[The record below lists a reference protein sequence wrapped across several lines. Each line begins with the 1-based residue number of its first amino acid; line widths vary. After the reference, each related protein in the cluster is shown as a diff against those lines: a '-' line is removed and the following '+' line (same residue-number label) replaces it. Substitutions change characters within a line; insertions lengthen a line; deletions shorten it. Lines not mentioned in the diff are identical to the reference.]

1 MASQKIL
8 IVEDQFI
15 EANHLRIMLQR
26 ARYTVCSVA
35 RSVEQ
40 AEEVLEKEKPDLV
53 LLDIF
58 LMGKR
63 TGIDLAV
70 QLREA
75 NIPFIY
81 LSANSNEEVL
91 NAAKATHPNGF
102 LVKPF
107 REKDLLVALQIAQY
121 HHENGLESQLRK
133 ETLLQ
138 TQLANITT
146 GQGDWE
152 QKLLMIAQVLQPF
165 ISFDFLVAGY
175 SGPINAGP
183 NSPLHFLRIG
193 FNEYQIMTLAGIQVI
208 SGLKMSEIET
218 LQSKNSG
225 SADIEFYNDAK
236 FRTVVSAP
244 SMRKVIANIFGMNS
258 MLILPLP
265 LVSQNDKPFIFTF
278 YNRRTDAFSQDQVAL
293 GHRIRPFLTLA
304 TQNMLPAGG
313 NMNRENPVGAA
324 HPLPTVSPNSIFG
337 DIVGQSPQ
345 LTAVFDLI
353 SQVAPVDTSVL
364 ITGESGTGKERIADS
379 IHALSP
385 RKNSPLI
392 KVNCAALPTNLIES
406 ELFGHEKGA
415 FTGAFEKRT
424 GRFEQA
430 NNGTIFLDEIGDMPL
445 ETQVKLLRV
454 LQQKEIER
462 IGGKAPI
469 KVNIRIIAA
478 TNRNLEKE
486 VAEGRFRLDLYYRL
500 NVFPI
505 QLPSLAERKEDI
517 PLLVNHFVQVYSR
530 KTGRKISGVSDKVLK
545 SLLVYDWPG
554 NIREL
559 ENVVERSVL
568 LAKNNLIDHIQLP
581 AQQPKKISEKAEE
594 VKLKTIFENERDYI
608 IEVLKRCNGRI
619 RGIDGAAEIL
629 NIPPTTLGSK
639 MKKLGIRRDFSV

>member
-1 MASQKIL
+1 MNKKIL

-26 ARYTVCSVA
+26 ADYEVCSVA

-40 AEEVLEKEKPDLV
+40 AEEIIENERPDLV

-58 LMGKR
+58 LTGKR

-70 QLREA
+70 QLRET

-107 REKDLLVALQIAQY
+107 REKDLLVALQIAHY

-138 TQLANITT
+138 TQLANITA
-146 GQGDWE
+146 GLAAWD
-152 QKLLMIAQVLQPF
+152 QKLLMTAQVLQPF
-165 ISFDFLVAGY
+165 ISFDLLAVGT
-175 SGPINAGP
+175 SGNAGMP
-183 NSPLHFLRIG
+183 GGIIYFLRIG
-193 FNEYQIMTLAGIQVI
+193 FNEYQVITQDGLQTIANLKNGEMEALQAKTMLAP
-208 SGLKMSEIET
+208 
-218 LQSKNSG
+218 
-225 SADIEFYNDAK
+225 DIAFYNNEHFK
-236 FRTVVSAP
+236 LVTSVP
-244 SMRKVIANIFGMNS
+244 TMRKLIADTFGMHS
-258 MLILPLP
+258 LLELPLP
-265 LVSQNDKPFIFTF
+265 VTSAHDSPFSFSF
-278 YNRRTDAFSQDQVAL
+278 YSRRDDVYAAHHRAL
-293 GHRIRPFLTLA
+293 CQRIRPFLQLA
-304 TQNMLPAGG
+304 KRSMYQAEPVAAPVGHINLPAS
-313 NMNRENPVGAA
+313 
-324 HPLPTVSPNSIFG
+324 SPNSVFSGIIG
-337 DIVGQSPQ
+337 RSPQ
-345 LTAVFDLI
+345 LTEVFELI

-385 RKNSPLI
+385 RKNQPLI
-392 KVNCAALPTNLIES
+392 KVNCAALPANLIES

-415 FTGAFEKRT
+415 FTGALEKRI

-430 NNGTIFLDEIGDMPL
+430 NHGSIFLDEIGDMPL

-462 IGGKAPI
+462 IGGKAPV

-505 QLPSLAERKEDI
+505 RLPSLAERKDDI
-517 PLLVNHFVQVYSR
+517 PLLVNHFVQIYSK
-530 KTGRKISGVSDKVLK
+530 KTGKKISGVSDKAIKNLMA
-545 SLLVYDWPG
+545 YNWPG

-559 ENVVERSVL
+559 ENLIERSVL
-568 LAKNNLIDHIQLP
+568 LAKNDLIDHIPLP
-581 AQQPKKISEKAEE
+581 TQQSQKISEKAEE
-594 VKLKTIFENERDYI
+594 SRLKTIFENERDYI

-619 RGIDGAAEIL
+619 RGADGAAAIL

-639 MKKLGIRRDFSV
+639 MKKLGIRRDFSI

>member
-26 ARYTVCSVA
+26 AEYTVCSVA

-40 AEEVLEKEKPDLV
+40 AEEILEKEKPDLV

-138 TQLANITT
+138 TQLATITT
-146 GQGDWE
+146 GQANWE

-165 ISFDFLVAGY
+165 ISFDFLVAGF
-175 SGPINAGP
+175 SGETNAGLT
-183 NSPLHFLRIG
+183 NTLHFLRIG
-193 FNEYQIMTLAGIQVI
+193 FNEYQIMTLAGLQVI
-208 SGLKMSEIET
+208 SNLKMSEIES
-218 LQSKNSG
+218 LQSKTTAG
-225 SADIEFYNDAK
+225 ADIEFYNDAK
-236 FRTVVSAP
+236 FRSVVSEP
-244 SMRKVIANIFGMNS
+244 SMRKIIATIFGMNA
-258 MLILPLP
+258 MLSLPLP
-265 LVSQNDKPFIFTF
+265 QASENDKPFTFTF
-278 YNRRTDAFSQDQVAL
+278 YNRREDAFTQDQVAL

-304 TQNMLPAGG
+304 TQNMLARGG
-313 NMNRENPVGAA
+313 NTNSANSA
-324 HPLPTVSPNSIFG
+324 HVTPPLPSVSPNAVFD
-337 DIVGQSPQ
+337 DIIGQSPQ

-364 ITGESGTGKERIADS
+364 ITGESGTGKERVADS

-385 RKNSPLI
+385 RKDSALI
-392 KVNCAALPTNLIES
+392 KVNCAALPINLIES

-415 FTGAFEKRT
+415 FTGASEKRT

-445 ETQVKLLRV
+445 EMQVKLLRV

-505 QLPSLAERKEDI
+505 QLPSLADRKEDI

-545 SLLVYDWPG
+545 SLLTYGWPG

-568 LAKNNLIDHIQLP
+568 LAKNNLIDHVHLP
-581 AQQPKKISEKAEE
+581 EQQPKKISERAEE
-594 VKLKTIFENERDYI
+594 VRLKTIFENERDYI
-608 IEVLKRCNGRI
+608 MEVLKKCNGRI
-619 RGIDGAAEIL
+619 RGVDGAAEIL

>member
-1 MASQKIL
+1 MTKKIL

-26 ARYTVCSVA
+26 ADYTVCSVA

-40 AEEVLEKEKPDLV
+40 AEEIIAAEKPDLV

-58 LMGKR
+58 LTGNR

-81 LSANSNEEVL
+81 LSANSNEQVL

-107 REKDLLVALQIAQY
+107 REKDLLVALQIAAY

-138 TQLANITT
+138 TQLGTITAD
-146 GQGDWE
+146 GVPRE
-152 QKLLMIAQVLQPF
+152 QKLLRIAQVLQPF
-165 ISFDFLVAGY
+165 ISFDLMAVEFPTSTSIQQNDTLY
-175 SGPINAGP
+175 
-183 NSPLHFLRIG
+183 FLRIG
-193 FNEYQIMTLAGIQVI
+193 FNEYQVITLDGLRTISNLKTQEINRLQSVYKIGSDIKFYNEKDFESVI
-208 SGLKMSEIET
+208 SGPSMHKIIAATFGMSSMLSLP
-218 LQSKNSG
+218 LQSAALK
-225 SADIEFYNDAK
+225 ADN
-236 FRTVVSAP
+236 
-244 SMRKVIANIFGMNS
+244 
-258 MLILPLP
+258 PLF
-265 LVSQNDKPFIFTF
+265 LSF
-278 YNRRTDAFSQDQVAL
+278 YNRRSDAFNQNQVAL
-293 GHRIRPFLTLA
+293 CQRIRPFLIIA
-304 TQNMLPAGG
+304 TQDMFRTSITTGSGNISVFPPA
-313 NMNRENPVGAA
+313 NAVK
-324 HPLPTVSPNSIFG
+324 SIFNG
-337 DIVGQSPQ
+337 VIGRSPQ

-379 IHALSP
+379 IHALSSRRDHP
-385 RKNSPLI
+385 II
-392 KVNCAALPTNLIES
+392 KVNSAALPSNLIES

-415 FTGAFEKRT
+415 FTGAFEKRL

-462 IGGKAPI
+462 IGGKAPV
-469 KVNIRIIAA
+469 KVNIRVIAA

-505 QLPSLAERKEDI
+505 HVPSLAERKEDI
-517 PLLVNHFVQVYSR
+517 PLLVNHFLQVYSG
-530 KTGRKISGVSDKVLK
+530 KIGRKVSGISDKAMRN
-545 SLLVYDWPG
+545 LLSYHWPG

-559 ENVVERSVL
+559 ENVIERGVL
-568 LAKNNLIDHIQLP
+568 LANSEVIDQVSLP
-581 AQQPKKISEKAEE
+581 AHQPTRPSEKEE
-594 VKLKTIFENERDYI
+594 EGRLKTIFENERDYI
-608 IEVLKRCNGRI
+608 IEILKKCNGRI
-619 RGIDGAAEIL
+619 RGADGAAAIL

-639 MKKLGIRRDFSV
+639 MKKLGIKRDFSV

>member
-1 MASQKIL
+1 MNKKIL

-26 ARYTVCSVA
+26 ADYEVCSVA
-35 RSVEQ
+35 KSVEQ
-40 AEEVLEKEKPDLV
+40 AEEILENEKPDLV

-138 TQLANITT
+138 TQLATITA
-146 GQGDWE
+146 GQASCE

-165 ISFDFLVAGY
+165 ISFDFLVASYPGEPDFEEVQ
-175 SGPINAGP
+175 SI
-183 NSPLHFLRIG
+183 HFLRIG
-193 FNEYQIMTLAGIQVI
+193 FNDYQTLTIDGIQII
-208 SGLKMSEIET
+208 SNIKMREIEAM
-218 LQSKNSG
+218 QSKTIASPE
-225 SADIEFYNDAK
+225 ITFYNESK
-236 FRTVVSAP
+236 FKEVASEP
-244 SMRKVIANIFGMNS
+244 SMRKLIANIFAMNS
-258 MLILPLP
+258 LLDLPLP
-265 LVSQNDKPFIFTF
+265 LISRNQKPFFFSF
-278 YNRRTDAFSQDQVAL
+278 YSRRTDAFTRDHIAL
-293 GHRIRPFLTLA
+293 GQRIQPFLTLA
-304 TQNMLPAGG
+304 VQNMVKSK
-313 NMNRENPVGAA
+313 NVSSFENKISEPVFSA
-324 HPLPTVSPNSIFG
+324 VSPNTVFDGI
-337 DIVGQSPQ
+337 IGQSPQ

-385 RKNSPLI
+385 RKNSALI

-415 FTGAFEKRT
+415 FTGAFEKRI

-530 KTGRKISGVSDKVLK
+530 KTGRKISGVSEKALK
-545 SLLVYDWPG
+545 NLLVYDWPG

-594 VKLKTIFENERDYI
+594 VRLKTIFENERDYI
-608 IEVLKRCNGRI
+608 IEVLKKCNGRI

-639 MKKLGIRRDFSV
+639 MKKLGIRRDFSI